1 MQKFTDIANRTI
13 LPPSHIST
21 LVKKDGNTFDIIRE
35 ILATDTISR
44 NDTAAFAPALKG
56 KDLLE
61 TLSNV
66 WHFVKR
72 NIRYKLDP
80 IGQQFVKTPSRTWS
94 DKYADCKSYSI
105 FIASLLKNLGVPFS
119 YRFTSYIQGGDFTHV
134 YIVVPYQGSEI
145 IIDDVMPAFNR
156 QKPFARKKDIPMTQ
170 ISRLSGIGESSY
182 ATKIIDLGPKSI
194 GEISEGEMD
203 LLIAR
208 DRLVTERDIVDRN
221 KGIGSLTSEKYGDSI
236 DMIDSAIHAVN
247 EYISGVS
254 DDIDTD
260 LALIA
265 RQAVSGEFTTAH
277 EIMGIG
283 ATNRNAFRAQKKQR
297 LYNKR
302 AAIKRSLP
310 QSTKDNIWGI
320 AELSGNNNTVGF
332 LKKVAK
338 KVKAAVKT
346 VAKTAGKAAKA
357 TGKVAAK
364 AGKTYVKVAKKVVK
378 AAVKVATAPL
388 RLIAKG
394 ILEVALPKAAPFF
407 LYLFITDPKLLA
419 KMPAKVQAKRKKSEK
434 IANFIVNGIGMKR
447 DHFMGIVRNGIM
459 KHYGKSPENVIAA
472 MTKGVSGIGVIPVA
486 VITALISII
495 QKIAKAKGQKGE
507 SASAADAPDASDFG
521 SIVNTVVA
529 NKVAQEVK
537 QQPENRSALNT
548 DSENPDMP
556 LSASSQSSSSD
567 SAGAQNIQDSTTS
580 SGTSGSG
587 NQANQVQPDSEKD
600 DFPAGGKRTWS
611 SL

>member
-1 MQKFTDIANRTI
+1 MDKLTDIAARTI
-13 LPPSHIST
+13 LPPSHTST
-21 LVKKDGNTFDIIRE
+21 LVYPDGNTFDIIRE
-35 ILATDTISR
+35 ILATDSISR
-44 NDTAAFAPALKG
+44 NDTAAFAPYLKG

-80 IGQQFVKTPSRTWS
+80 IGQQFVKTPSRTWA
-94 DKYADCKSYSI
+94 DKFADCKSYSI
-105 FIASLLKNLGVPFS
+105 FIASILKNLGVPFH
-119 YRFTSYIQGGDFTHV
+119 YRFTAYIQGGDYTHV
-134 YIVVPYQGSEI
+134 YIIVPYNGMEI

-170 ISRLSGIGESSY
+170 ISRLSGLGEVY
-182 ATKIIDLGPKSI
+182 ATKIIDLGPKPI
-194 GEISEGEMD
+194 GAITEGEMD

-208 DRLVTERDIVDRN
+208 DRLVTERDIVN
-221 KGIGSLTSEKYGDSI
+221 SIKGIGSLTAEKYGDSI

-265 RQAVSGEFTTAH
+265 RQAVSGEFSTAH

-283 ATNRNAFRAQKKQR
+283 ATNRNTYRAQKKQR

-310 QSTKDNIWGI
+310 KATRDNIWGI

-346 VAKTAGKAAKA
+346 VAKT
-357 TGKVAAK
+357 TTKVAAK
-364 AGKTYVKVAKKVVK
+364 AAKTGVKVAKKVVK
-378 AAVKVATAPL
+378 TAVKVATAPI

-394 ILEVALPKAAPFF
+394 VLEVALPKAAPFF
-407 LYLFITDPKLLA
+407 LYLFITDPKVLA

-447 DHFMGIVRNGIM
+447 DHFMGIIRNGIM

-529 NKVAQEVK
+529 NKLAKEVK

-556 LSASSQSSSSD
+556 VSASQSSNSQ
-567 SAGAQNIQDSTTS
+567 SAGAQNIQEPTS
-580 SGTSGSG
+580 ASSATGSG
-587 NQANQVQPDSEKD
+587 NQANQVQPDSEKE